1 MMGGR
6 GGTSRGRRNSATLGL
21 TSLILRGFPAWT
33 SLPSNGSPSL
43 SLLLFSSGF
52 ALILSFPSGTRARR
66 AHVQDDYCTPGT
78 GVARCNRVCNFHTP
92 AGRNLSAAAGST
104 ADARAKPEDRGCIPS
119 RTCISL
125 SFSLASSR
133 RWTDGGELV
142 GDVSPRGAKSVAMP
156 REIIIP

>member
-43 SLLLFSSGF
+43 SLLLLSSGF
-52 ALILSFPSGTRARR
+52 SLILFALSFPSGTRARR

-78 GVARCNRVCNFHTP
+78 GWRVAT
-92 AGRNLSAAAGST
+92 AYAIST
-104 ADARAKPEDRGCIPS
+104 LPPVAIYQ
-119 RTCISL
+119 
-125 SFSLASSR
+125 R
-133 RWTDGGELV
+133 R
-142 GDVSPRGAKSVAMP
+142 
-156 REIIIP
+156 